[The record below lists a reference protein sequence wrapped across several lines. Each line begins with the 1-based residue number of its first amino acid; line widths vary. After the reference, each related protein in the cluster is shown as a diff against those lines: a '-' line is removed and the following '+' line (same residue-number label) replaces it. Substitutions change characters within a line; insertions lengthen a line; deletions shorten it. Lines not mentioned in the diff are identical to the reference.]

1 MIKIIKRTL
10 RVTKNKKDIKTIID
24 YVNRLRNKNIIN
36 DNEYNYILINK

>member
-24 YVNRLRNKNIIN
+24 YIDRLRNKNIIN
-36 DNEYNYILINK
+36 DNEYNYILNK